1 MSKTTD
7 KMKEASQ
14 KIVDLMEREGTNSV
28 KPWISTAA
36 AHNVISKKAYRGM
49 NTVWLGLSA
58 YENDYTSNEW
68 ATFKQWN
75 ELGATINKGE
85 KATDIFF
92 FNRIVKKDE
101 ETGKDKSIGL
111 CKYLTVFNANQVS
124 GYQSP
129 VKASKSAFSISAVD
143 NYVANTGAD
152 ISHGKDSA
160 FFSPVADFI
169 GMPNKT
175 DFESV
180 EGYYST
186 LLHEL
191 THWTGHS
198 SRLDRNMST
207 LKSDEEYAKEELV
220 AECGSA
226 LLCTLLGVTREP
238 TPNHAKYLNAWI
250 SRIKDN
256 PKTIFTA
263 MSKAQKAIDFL
274 GEFQCKKDNGKGV
287 YKKTSVVVYPS
298 LKGAYND

>member
-7 KMKEASQ
+7 KMEAAAQ
-14 KIVDLMEREGTNSV
+14 KIVDLMEREGTNWV

-36 AHNVISKKAYRGM
+36 AHNVVSKKAYRGI
-49 NTVWLGLSA
+49 NTFWLGLAA
-58 YENDYTSNEW
+58 YANDYTSNEW
-68 ATFKQWN
+68 ATFKQWG

-85 KATDIFF
+85 KGTDIFF
-92 FNRIVKKDE
+92 FSRMIKKDA
-101 ETGKDKSIGL
+101 ETGKDKSIGFW
-111 CKYLTVFNANQVS
+111 KYFTVFNANQVS

-129 VKASKSAFSISAVD
+129 VKASESAFSISAVD
-143 NYVANTGAD
+143 NYISNTGAD
-152 ISHGKDSA
+152 IVHGKDGA
-160 FFSPVADFI
+160 FFSPAADFI
-169 GMPNKT
+169 GMPNRT

-198 SRLDRNMST
+198 SRLDRIVST
-207 LKSDEEYAKEELV
+207 SKSDEEYAKEELV

-238 TPNHAKYLNAWI
+238 TPDHAKYLNSWI
-250 SRIKDN
+250 CHIKDN

-274 GEFQCKKDNGKGV
+274 GEFQCKEDKRLV
-287 YKKTSVVVYPS
+287 
-298 LKGAYND
+298 A

>member
-14 KIVDLMEREGTNSV
+14 RIVDLMEREGTNWV

-36 AHNVISKKAYRGM
+36 AHNVVSKKAYRGM
-49 NTVWLGLSA
+49 NTFWLGLSA